1 MGLVATSKLRKAR
14 QKLTE
19 NNQYFSSLDE
29 IARELIGSLNSNNN
43 PLLKPNDN
51 PKKLIILLASDSG
64 LCGGFNGNT
73 AAFVRDNYENNLE
86 NIEAVVVGKKGIHY
100 VKKNK
105 ISTLAE
111 YVDLGDTPN
120 VGDASTIVNKA
131 VKEFTDGNFGEVSLV
146 YTKFFSPVKQEVV
159 EEKLLPLD
167 LTGEKGKVSFLIEPD
182 EDEIIYSLVSSYLK
196 GKFMNAMFN
205 SKASEQSARMQA
217 MDGATKNA
225 DDLLNSL
232 DSKYNRIRQGMITQ
246 EISEIVGGAEAQK

>member
-1 MGLVATSKLRKAR
+1 MAGAGLLEIKRRIKSIKNTRKITKAMGLVATSKLRKAR

-146 YTKFFSPVKQEVV
+146 YTS
-159 EEKLLPLD
+159 
-167 LTGEKGKVSFLIEPD
+167 
-182 EDEIIYSLVSSYLK
+182 
-196 GKFMNAMFN
+196 N
-205 SKASEQSARMQA
+205 
-217 MDGATKNA
+217 
-225 DDLLNSL
+225 
-232 DSKYNRIRQGMITQ
+232 
-246 EISEIVGGAEAQK
+246 